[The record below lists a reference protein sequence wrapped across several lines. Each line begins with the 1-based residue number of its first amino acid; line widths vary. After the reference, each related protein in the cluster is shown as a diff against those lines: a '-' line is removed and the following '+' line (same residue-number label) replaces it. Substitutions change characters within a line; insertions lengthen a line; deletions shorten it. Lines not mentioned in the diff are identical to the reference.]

1 MQVPSSHVCSMIHR
15 PILSIVGLIVVL
27 AVGLLAYS
35 QTMTFNWDE
44 GFHLLTAQLILR
56 GQKPYIDFVFP
67 QTPLNAY
74 WNAMWMH
81 LFDDTW
87 RTVHAVAAVV
97 VALAVF
103 LTADYVFR
111 RFPVVQWRFPCAVM
125 AAIVVG
131 MNVAVVGFGTDGQA
145 YALCLLSIVAAF
157 YATVVAVERRGVLLP
172 ALAGFFASAAANAS
186 LLTAAVGPTLLIWM
200 LAYNR
205 NGSRWLKLCGY
216 ALAAVIPALPLLW
229 LFAQGPTQTL
239 FNVFNYHFF
248 YRQVAFHGAIP
259 HDIDVMISWLD
270 SAQALPLALLA
281 IVGRG
286 GSS

>member
-1 MQVPSSHVCSMIHR
+1 MQVPSSHVCPIIHR
-15 PILSIVGLIVVL
+15 PILSIAGLIVVL

-111 RFPVVQWRFPCAVM
+111 RFPVVQRRFPCAVM

-145 YALCLLSIVAAF
+145 
-157 YATVVAVERRGVLLP
+157 
-172 ALAGFFASAAANAS
+172 
-186 LLTAAVGPTLLIWM
+186 
-200 LAYNR
+200 
-205 NGSRWLKLCGY
+205 
-216 ALAAVIPALPLLW
+216 
-229 LFAQGPTQTL
+229 
-239 FNVFNYHFF
+239 
-248 YRQVAFHGAIP
+248 
-259 HDIDVMISWLD
+259 
-270 SAQALPLALLA
+270 
-281 IVGRG
+281 
-286 GSS
+286 